1 MRCREASALASARE
15 LLGCEGR
22 LNRLIADQTL
32 REQLVDIP
40 VIRVDSHVELERLDD
55 RLTGIDGT
63 GVDEFFLLFLRYGGA
78 NRLIGDAQRATR
90 AKRRAAH
97 ALVRQTA
104 EHTLT
109 HVLEFCLADGRA
121 GEDGLDKLVGCPLTA
136 RLLNVGRPRPLR
148 RGRGLLAAAG
158 RGDDDKSGSEQTNA
172 RPYGVR
178 AFSVGRSH
186 DVLPRTASTMGAYF
200 QNNEEWAPS
209 LA

>member
-1 MRCREASALASARE
+1 M
-15 LLGCEGR
+15 
-22 LNRLIADQTL
+22 
-32 REQLVDIP
+32 
-40 VIRVDSHVELERLDD
+40 IRVNSHVELERLDD
-55 RLTGIDGT
+55 RLTGIAGT
-63 GVDEFFLLFLRYGGA
+63 GGDEALLLFLRDGGA

-148 RGRGLLAAAG
+148 RGRGLLAAAYC
-158 RGDDDKSGSEQTNA
+158 GDDDNNGCEQTGA
-172 RPYGVR
+172 RMDEVR
-178 AFSVGRSH
+178 ALPVVRSH
-186 DVLPRTASTMGAYF
+186 DVLP
-200 QNNEEWAPS
+200 
-209 LA
+209 